1 MIWLRIPVFNQFVG
15 EQAYEMGQ
23 QFVKDFSRNIDNLQ
37 EVNLHFVDT
46 KERHQPSTAGE
57 ARLSSSSS
65 SVMHKT
71 LRSNLQP
78 GGVGPM
84 MQASVGSIPH
94 PRSTPLPPQSS
105 SQAPSSSA
113 SRDPLTL
120 KHAFSKAAGRDPLT
134 LKHAFSKSKLSR
146 STPSATSLPPKSE
159 TLHRA
164 VSESGAAG
172 AMSVSSTLQQEAVDF
187 MVGVMDECTHLGNFS
202 IPLDPSLII
211 IVAARKDAY
220 IPRHGVI
227 PLNKLWPGCEVR
239 YLANRGHIAAFL
251 LNNHVFRSVLYLSAC
266 ACLCVF
272 LYYCLCVW

>member
-1 MIWLRIPVFNQFVG
+1 
-15 EQAYEMGQ
+15 MGQ

-37 EVNLHFVDT
+37 EVNLHFMDT
-46 KERHQPSTAGE
+46 KERHQPSAAGE
-57 ARLSSSSS
+57 AHLSSSSS
-65 SVMHKT
+65 SVMRET
-71 LRSNLQP
+71 LHSNLQP

-120 KHAFSKAAGRDPLT
+120 KHVFSKSASSDPLT

-146 STPSATSLPPKSE
+146 STPSATGLPPKSGA
-159 TLHRA
+159 LHHA
-164 VSESGAAG
+164 VSQSGATG
-172 AMSVSSTLQQEAVDF
+172 AMSASSTLQQEAVDF

-251 LNNHVFRSVLYLSAC
+251 LNNHVFRSVLSLYLSAC

>member
-1 MIWLRIPVFNQFVG
+1 MIWLHIPVFNQFVG

-23 QFVKDFSRNIDNLQ
+23 QFVKDFSRNIDKLQ

-71 LRSNLQP
+71 LHSNLQP

-94 PRSTPLPPQSS
+94 PRGTPLPPQSS

-120 KHAFSKAAGRDPLT
+120 KHAFSK
-134 LKHAFSKSKLSR
+134 SKLSR
-146 STPSATSLPPKSE
+146 SRPSATSLPPKSE
-159 TLHRA
+159 TLHRV
-164 VSESGAAG
+164 VSESGATG

-266 ACLCVF
+266 SCLCVSVLLF
-272 LYYCLCVW
+272 V